1 MKRFIIFGLALGLV
15 ISCGQTKTDL
25 VEGTDSLGTEVA
37 SEIPILS
44 VDAFDID
51 AGNYV
56 GKEVA
61 IAGIVDHVC
70 KHSGKKLKLVTDGGS
85 VHVDSE
91 TRFDD
96 ALVGNQIH
104 LTGIVKEERIDESTC
119 LQMEED
125 NIKNHK
131 EGSMNEEQISHQKEQ
146 IKHYR
151 DSMAVA
157 GVDHLSFYTL
167 EFVALEKDTE
177 KDTE

>member
-1 MKRFIIFGLALGLV
+1 MKTLLFAILIAAFSYGCQQGK
-15 ISCGQTKTDL
+15 SEKTEEKVDMT
-25 VEGTDSLGTEVA
+25 VNE
-37 SEIPILS
+37 EIPQIKLAS
-44 VDAFDID
+44 FNSEAGKYVDQEIK
-51 AGNYV
+51 V
-56 GKEVA
+56 K
-61 IAGIVDHVC
+61 GIVDHVC
-70 KHSGKKLKLVTDGGS
+70 MHSGKKLRLVGEDAES
-85 VHVDSE
+85 IHVEAE

-96 ALVGNQIH
+96 ALVGNQIQ
-104 LTGIVKEERIDESTC
+104 LTGIVKEERIDESSC

-131 EGSMNEEQISHQKEQ
+131 EGSMNEEQLSHQKQQ

-167 EFVALEKDTE
+167 EFVALEKETE